1 MSKLLIVIPAHNEEA
16 NIVQVVE
23 ELTRG
28 YPQYDYVVVN
38 DGSRDKTAA
47 LCRAHGYRLIDL
59 PVNLG
64 LAGAFQTGLRF
75 AAENGYDCAMQMD
88 ADGQHKP
95 EYIAPMLA
103 ALEEGNDIVIGS
115 RFLAVKKPKT
125 LRMLGSYIISWSI
138 RLTTGRAICDPTSG
152 MRMFNRAMVE
162 EFAQN
167 LNYGPEPDT
176 ISYLIKNG
184 ATVKEVQVE
193 MGERLAG
200 QSYLTFWRSVQYM
213 VKMSISIL
221 LIQWFRK
228 RDTETPYPERSLGNV
243 RSNADS
249 CLPDPGQLHHGGVH
263 PAARAARKG
272 PDRGYDLLAAV
283 QRRFAD
289 FSHLPRHRLL
299 GRQPAGLHEPHQ
311 LCVCGH
317 HLFAAGQAVLYVH
330 QIEPAR
336 QQGPYPDRAGR
347 PERGKGGAG

>member
-1 MSKLLIVIPAHNEEA
+1 MSKLLIVIPAHNEAATTGEPPA
-16 NIVQVVE
+16 LVD
-23 ELTRG
+23 LR

-115 RFLAVKKPKT
+115 RFLTVKKPKT

-228 RDTETPYPERSLGNV
+228 RDTETPYPERSL
-243 RSNADS
+243 
-249 CLPDPGQLHHGGVH
+249 
-263 PAARAARKG
+263 
-272 PDRGYDLLAAV
+272 
-283 QRRFAD
+283 
-289 FSHLPRHRLL
+289 
-299 GRQPAGLHEPHQ
+299 
-311 LCVCGH
+311 
-317 HLFAAGQAVLYVH
+317 
-330 QIEPAR
+330 
-336 QQGPYPDRAGR
+336 
-347 PERGKGGAG
+347 

>member
-1 MSKLLIVIPAHNEEA
+1 MSKLLIVIPAYNEEA

-23 ELTRG
+23 ELTRS

-125 LRMLGSYIISWSI
+125 LR
-138 RLTTGRAICDPTSG
+138 ICDPTSG

-228 RDTETPYPERSLGNV
+228 RDTETPYPERSL
-243 RSNADS
+243 
-249 CLPDPGQLHHGGVH
+249 
-263 PAARAARKG
+263 
-272 PDRGYDLLAAV
+272 
-283 QRRFAD
+283 
-289 FSHLPRHRLL
+289 
-299 GRQPAGLHEPHQ
+299 
-311 LCVCGH
+311 
-317 HLFAAGQAVLYVH
+317 
-330 QIEPAR
+330 
-336 QQGPYPDRAGR
+336 
-347 PERGKGGAG
+347 

>member
-1 MSKLLIVIPAHNEEA
+1 MSKLLIVIPAYNEEA

-23 ELTRG
+23 ELTRS

-64 LAGAFQTGLRF
+64 LAG
-75 AAENGYDCAMQMD
+75 GYDCAMQMD

-115 RFLAVKKPKT
+115 RFLTVKKPKT

-228 RDTETPYPERSLGNV
+228 RDTETPYPERSL
-243 RSNADS
+243 
-249 CLPDPGQLHHGGVH
+249 
-263 PAARAARKG
+263 
-272 PDRGYDLLAAV
+272 
-283 QRRFAD
+283 
-289 FSHLPRHRLL
+289 
-299 GRQPAGLHEPHQ
+299 
-311 LCVCGH
+311 
-317 HLFAAGQAVLYVH
+317 
-330 QIEPAR
+330 
-336 QQGPYPDRAGR
+336 
-347 PERGKGGAG
+347 

>member
-23 ELTRG
+23 ELTRS

-75 AAENGYDCAMQMD
+75 AAENGYDCAMQLD
-88 ADGQHKP
+88 ADGH
-95 EYIAPMLA
+95 
-103 ALEEGNDIVIGS
+103 DIVIGS
-115 RFLAVKKPKT
+115 RFLTVKKPKT

-228 RDTETPYPERSLGNV
+228 RDTETPYPERSL
-243 RSNADS
+243 
-249 CLPDPGQLHHGGVH
+249 
-263 PAARAARKG
+263 
-272 PDRGYDLLAAV
+272 
-283 QRRFAD
+283 
-289 FSHLPRHRLL
+289 
-299 GRQPAGLHEPHQ
+299 
-311 LCVCGH
+311 
-317 HLFAAGQAVLYVH
+317 
-330 QIEPAR
+330 
-336 QQGPYPDRAGR
+336 
-347 PERGKGGAG
+347 

>member
-1 MSKLLIVIPAHNEEA
+1 MQKLLIVIPAHNEEA
-16 NIVQVVE
+16 SIVPVVRDLIE
-23 ELTRG
+23 N

-47 LCRAHGYRLIDL
+47 LCRQNGFHLIDL

-64 LAGAFQTGLRF
+64 LAGAFQTGLRY
-75 AAENGYDCAMQMD
+75 AAEHDYDCAMQMD

-95 EYIAPMLA
+95 EYIAEMLA

-115 RFLAVKKPKT
+115 RFLNVKKPRT
-125 LRMLGSYIISWSI
+125 LRMAGSYIISWSI

-193 MGERLAG
+193 MGERMAG

-228 RDTETPYPERSLGNV
+228 RDTETPYPERSL
-243 RSNADS
+243 
-249 CLPDPGQLHHGGVH
+249 
-263 PAARAARKG
+263 
-272 PDRGYDLLAAV
+272 
-283 QRRFAD
+283 
-289 FSHLPRHRLL
+289 
-299 GRQPAGLHEPHQ
+299 
-311 LCVCGH
+311 
-317 HLFAAGQAVLYVH
+317 
-330 QIEPAR
+330 
-336 QQGPYPDRAGR
+336 
-347 PERGKGGAG
+347 

>member
-1 MSKLLIVIPAHNEEA
+1 MSKLLIVIPAHNEEE
-16 NIVQVVE
+16 NIVRVVR
-23 ELTRG
+23 ELISK

-47 LCRAHGYRLIDL
+47 LCRANGFRLIDL
-59 PVNLG
+59 PINLG
-64 LAGAFQTGLRF
+64 LAGAFQTGLRY
-75 AAENGYDCAMQMD
+75 AAENGYDCAMQLD

-95 EYIAPMLA
+95 EFIEPMLA
-103 ALEEGNDIVIGS
+103 ELEDGADIVIGS
-115 RFLAVKKPKT
+115 RFLTVKKPKT

-193 MGERLAG
+193 MGERVAG
-200 QSYLTFWRSVQYM
+200 QSYLNLWNSVQYM

-228 RDTETPYPERSLGNV
+228 RDTKTPYS
-243 RSNADS
+243 
-249 CLPDPGQLHHGGVH
+249 
-263 PAARAARKG
+263 
-272 PDRGYDLLAAV
+272 
-283 QRRFAD
+283 QRRT
-289 FSHLPRHRLL
+289 
-299 GRQPAGLHEPHQ
+299 
-311 LCVCGH
+311 
-317 HLFAAGQAVLYVH
+317 
-330 QIEPAR
+330 
-336 QQGPYPDRAGR
+336 
-347 PERGKGGAG
+347 